1 VGFLAGGRPMGLAN
15 LHLAWAPLMLAGLLL
30 QVALFSDAVAAR
42 VGDLGP
48 LLYVGSTLLVVVAV
62 VRNVRLA
69 GMPIVAAGAT
79 CNLAAIVTNGGY
91 MPASREALAAI
102 HHGEAVVYSNSAVL
116 AQPMLPWL
124 TDIFALPRWLPWTN
138 IFSVGDVLIAV
149 GVAVVIVAAMR
160 TPALPAGAPAH

>member
-1 VGFLAGGRPMGLAN
+1 MATLKSLKTYATKSHG
-15 LHLAWAPLMLAGLLL
+15 
-30 QVALFSDAVAAR
+30 AVCVDSAR
-42 VGDLGP
+42 ARSGQ
-48 LLYVGSTLLVVVAV
+48 S
-62 VRNVRLA
+62 
-69 GMPIVAAGAT
+69 
-79 CNLAAIVTNGGY
+79 
-91 MPASREALAAI
+91 SREALAAI